1 MAPIDK
7 SCGVRVVP
15 SALPSDAILKRLM
28 ALHPKVIDL
37 SLDRVAGLMRKL
49 GDPQLK
55 LPPVVHVAGT
65 NGKGSLVAYLRAM
78 AEAAGLRVHAYI
90 SPHLVRFHERIR
102 LNGKL
107 IEEERLQALLS
118 DLERIN
124 GEAPIT
130 FFEIT
135 TAAAFRAFADEPADL
150 VLLETGLGGRL
161 DATNLVPQPALT
173 AITPIGM
180 DHIAFLGD
188 TLEKIAFEKAGILK
202 PSVPCVVGPQRA
214 AAARVLEARAAQ
226 LQAPLLRHGHE
237 WQVAATR
244 DGLAWHS
251 NTQHLRLP
259 RPALPGP
266 HQIENAGTAVAC
278 ALQLKLPEAA
288 IAAGMRAVE
297 WPARLQRLTQG
308 PLFDLLPPDAELWL
322 DGGHN
327 PMAGEALAAMLRQW
341 HADPA
346 TRRRTYLVAGMLN
359 TKEPGGFLRPLR
371 PHIAAAATIPI
382 PGEANSLTAE
392 DLARIALAEGLSTW
406 PATNAAEALRFLSGL
421 HTAKEPARFLI
432 AGSLYL
438 AGQVLARNS

>member
-1 MAPIDK
+1 MA
-7 SCGVRVVP
+7 P

-49 GDPQLK
+49 GDPQLI

-102 LNGKL
+102 LNGRL
-107 IEEERLQALLS
+107 IEEARLQALLS
-118 DLERIN
+118 DIERIN
-124 GEAPIT
+124 GDAPIT

-135 TAAAFRAFADEPADL
+135 TAAAFRAFAEEPADL

-188 TLEKIAFEKAGILK
+188 TLEKIAAEKAGILK
-202 PSVPCVVGPQRA
+202 PGVTCVVGPQRNET
-214 AAARVLEARAAQ
+214 ARVLRARAAE
-226 LQAPLLRHGHE
+226 LNAPLLRHGHE
-237 WQVAATR
+237 WQVTPTR
-244 DGLAWHS
+244 DGFEWQGGAQRLG
-251 NTQHLRLP
+251 LP
-259 RPALPGP
+259 RPALPGA
-266 HQIENAGTAVAC
+266 HQIENAGAAVTA
-278 ALQLKLPEAA
+278 ALHLKLPEAA
-288 IAAGMRAVE
+288 IAEGLGRVE
-297 WPARLQRLTQG
+297 WPARLQRLRHG
-308 PLFDLLPPDAELWL
+308 PLLDLLPPDAELWL

-341 HADPA
+341 NSDPA
-346 TRRRTYLVAGMLN
+346 TRRRSYLVTGMLN

-371 PHIAAAATIPI
+371 PHIAAACTVAI
-382 PGEANSLTAE
+382 PGEANALSAE
-392 DLARIALAEGLSTW
+392 ALAGIALAEGLSAW
-406 PATNAAEALRFLSGL
+406 PMAGVAEGLDFLNHL
-421 HTAKEPARFLI
+421 HTTKEPARFLI

>member
-1 MAPIDK
+1 M
-7 SCGVRVVP
+7 VP

-78 AEAAGLRVHAYI
+78 AEASGLRVHAYI

-102 LNGKL
+102 LNGRL
-107 IEEERLQALLS
+107 IEESRLQALLA
-118 DLERIN
+118 DIERIN
-124 GEAPIT
+124 GDAPIT

-135 TAAAFRAFADEPADL
+135 TAAAFRAFAEEPADL

-188 TLEKIAFEKAGILK
+188 TLEKIAAEKAGILK
-202 PSVPCVVGPQRA
+202 PNVPCVVGPQRIE
-214 AAARVLEARAAQ
+214 AARVLNARAAE
-226 LQAPLLRHGHE
+226 LNAPLLRHGHE
-237 WQVAATR
+237 WRVTTAP
-244 DGLAWHS
+244 DGFDWQSGAR
-251 NTQHLRLP
+251 HLHLP
-259 RPALPGP
+259 RPALPGA
-266 HQIENAGTAVAC
+266 HQIENAGTAVAA

-288 IAAGMRAVE
+288 IAEGLRRVE
-297 WPARLQRLTQG
+297 WPARLQRLTKG
-308 PLFDLLPPDAELWL
+308 PLLDLLPKDAELWL

-341 HADPA
+341 NTVPE
-346 TRRRTYLVAGMLN
+346 TRRRSYLVAGMLN

-371 PHIAAAATIPI
+371 PHIAAACTVAI
-382 PGEANSLTAE
+382 PGEANSLSAE
-392 DLARIALAEGLSTW
+392 ALAGIALAEGLSAW
-406 PATNAAEALRFLSGL
+406 PMAGLAEGLAFLNRL
-421 HTAKEPARFLI
+421 HTAEEPAQFLI